1 MDYLH
6 RMMLLNV
13 WLEKMFITKHMVSK
27 KIILLSL
34 GLVAYYLHVRG
45 KGLASRPGGHFRN
58 TGPCVFPRVYDFIVQ
73 RFELKTKR
81 L

>member
-1 MDYLH
+1 MP
-6 RMMLLNV
+6 LNV
-13 WLEKMFITKHMVSK
+13 WLEKMFITKAMVSN

-45 KGLASRPGGHFRN
+45 KGLASRPTGHFRN

>member
-1 MDYLH
+1 MP
-6 RMMLLNV
+6 LNV
-13 WLEKMFITKHMVSK
+13 WLEKMFITKAMVSN

-45 KGLASRPGGHFRN
+45 KGLASRPAGHFRN

>member
-13 WLEKMFITKHMVSK
+13 WLEKMFITKLMVSK